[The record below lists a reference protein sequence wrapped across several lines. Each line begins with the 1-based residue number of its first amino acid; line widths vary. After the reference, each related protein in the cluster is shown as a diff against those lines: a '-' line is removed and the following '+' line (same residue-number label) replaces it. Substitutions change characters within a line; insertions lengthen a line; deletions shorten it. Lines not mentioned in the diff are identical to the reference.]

1 MRAHSKS
8 FAKWNQTYRFSP
20 AVLLECDPRK
30 SRSACEI
37 IFCMAR
43 AIWKGSISF
52 GLVNIPIA
60 LYPATRR
67 EEFKFRLLRKSDLS
81 PVNYKRVAEKDG
93 KEVPWDQIVKGYEYE
108 KGKYGVLKD
117 EDFQRVDLEATQT
130 VDIQD
135 FVELDEIDPIFFYKP
150 YYLEPQKGG
159 DKAYAL
165 LRDALKDSKKVG
177 IAKVV
182 IKTREYLAGVKPED
196 GALVL
201 ELMHFADELA
211 DTEKLHV
218 PKKVEVGKR
227 EMNMAKSLI
236 DSMSA
241 KWNPEKYHDEYREA
255 LMEVIEEKVEAGG
268 KEIEEK
274 PKPKRQ
280 ATKVIDLVSVL
291 QQSLEKTGVAKKTER
306 KHRAKHAHHAKK
318 AA

>member
-1 MRAHSKS
+1 
-8 FAKWNQTYRFSP
+8 
-20 AVLLECDPRK
+20 
-30 SRSACEI
+30 
-37 IFCMAR
+37 MAR

-93 KEVPWDQIVKGYEYE
+93 KEVPWDQIAKGYEYE
-108 KGKYGVLKD
+108 KGKYVILKD

-135 FVELDEIDPIFFYKP
+135 FVEQEEIDPIFFHKP

-165 LRDALKDSKKVG
+165 LRDALKDSGKVG

-182 IKTREYLAGVKPED
+182 IKTREYLAGVKPDD
-196 GALVL
+196 GVLVL

-211 DTEKLHV
+211 NPGKLHV
-218 PKKVEVGKR
+218 PKKTEVGKR

-236 DSMSA
+236 DSMSS
-241 KWNPEKYHDEYREA
+241 KWNPEKYKDDYREA

-274 PKPKRQ
+274 PKKAPKP
-280 ATKVIDLVSVL
+280 TKVIDLVSVL
-291 QQSLEKTGVAKKTER
+291 QKSLEQTGAKKKATAKSR
-306 KHRAKHAHHAKK
+306 GKHKQPARK

>member
-1 MRAHSKS
+1 M
-8 FAKWNQTYRFSP
+8 
-20 AVLLECDPRK
+20 
-30 SRSACEI
+30 
-37 IFCMAR
+37 R

-67 EEFKFRLLRKSDLS
+67 EELRFRLLRKSDLS

-108 KGKYGVLKD
+108 KGKYVVLKD
-117 EDFQRVDLEATQT
+117 EDFERVDLEATQT

-135 FVELDEIDPIFFYKP
+135 FVNVDEINPMYFYKP

-182 IKTREYLAGVKPED
+182 IKTRQYLAGVKPED

-211 DTEKLHV
+211 DTGKLHL

-236 DSMSA
+236 DNMSS
-241 KWNPEKYHDEYREA
+241 KWDPEKYRDDYREA

-268 KEIEEK
+268 KEIEAK
-274 PKPKRQ
+274 PKKAPKP
-280 ATKVIDLVSVL
+280 TKVIDLVSVL
-291 QQSLEKTGVAKKTER
+291 QKSLKQTSAKTKSTVKS
-306 KHRAKHAHHAKK
+306 RAKQKQPAKK

>member
-1 MRAHSKS
+1 
-8 FAKWNQTYRFSP
+8 
-20 AVLLECDPRK
+20 
-30 SRSACEI
+30 
-37 IFCMAR
+37 MAR

-67 EEFKFRLLRKSDLS
+67 EELKFRLLRKSDLS
-81 PVNYKRVAEKDG
+81 PVNYKRVAKKDG
-93 KEVPWDQIVKGYEYE
+93 REVPWDQIVKAYEYE
-108 KGKYGVLKD
+108 KGKYVVLKD

-135 FVELDEIDPIFFYKP
+135 FVEQDEIDPIFFYKP

-165 LRDALKDSKKVG
+165 LRDALKDTNKVG

-182 IKTREYLAGVKPED
+182 IKTRQYLAGVKPEN

-211 DTEKLHV
+211 DPGKLHV
-218 PKKVEVGKR
+218 PKKTGVGKR

-236 DSMSA
+236 DSMSS
-241 KWNPEKYHDEYREA
+241 KWNPEKYKDDYREA

-274 PKPKRQ
+274 PKKAPKP
-280 ATKVIDLVSVL
+280 TNVIDLVSVL
-291 QQSLEKTGVAKKTER
+291 QKSLEETGAKKKTPAKSRR
-306 KHRAKHAHHAKK
+306 KQKHAAKK

>member
-1 MRAHSKS
+1 
-8 FAKWNQTYRFSP
+8 
-20 AVLLECDPRK
+20 
-30 SRSACEI
+30 
-37 IFCMAR
+37 MAR

-67 EEFKFRLLRKSDLS
+67 EELKFRLLRKTDLS

-108 KGKYGVLKD
+108 KGRYVLLQD
-117 EDFQRVDLEATQT
+117 EDFQRVDIEATQT

-150 YYLEPQKGG
+150 YYVEPQKGG

-177 IAKVV
+177 VAKVV

-196 GALVL
+196 GAIVL

-211 DTEKLHV
+211 DTGKLNI

-227 EMNMAKSLI
+227 EMTMAKSLI
-236 DSMSA
+236 DSMSS
-241 KWNPEKYHDEYREA
+241 KWNPEKYKDDYREA
-255 LMEVIEEKVEAGG
+255 LMEVIEAKVEAGG

-274 PKPKRQ
+274 PRKAPKP
-280 ATKVIDLVSVL
+280 TKVIDLVSVL
-291 QQSLEKTGVAKKTER
+291 QKSLEETGAKRKAKGKSGAKK
-306 KHRAKHAHHAKK
+306 APPAKK

>member
-1 MRAHSKS
+1 M
-8 FAKWNQTYRFSP
+8 P
-20 AVLLECDPRK
+20 
-30 SRSACEI
+30 
-37 IFCMAR
+37 R

-60 LYPATRR
+60 LYPATKR
-67 EEFKFRLLRKSDLS
+67 EELKFRLLRKTDLS

-93 KEVPWDQIVKGYEYE
+93 KEVPWDQIFKGYEYE
-108 KGKYGVLKD
+108 KGKYVVLKD
-117 EDFQRVDLEATQT
+117 EDFERVDLEATQT

-135 FVELDEIDPIFFYKP
+135 FVELNEIDPIFFYKP
-150 YYLEPQKGG
+150 YYLDPQKGG
-159 DKAYAL
+159 DKAYVL
-165 LRDALKDSKKVG
+165 LRDALKDTNKVG

-182 IKTREYLAGVKPED
+182 IKTREYLAGVKPGD

-211 DTEKLHV
+211 DMSKLHI

-236 DSMSA
+236 DSMSS
-241 KWNPEKYHDEYREA
+241 KWNPEKYHDDYREA

-274 PKPKRQ
+274 PKKALKP
-280 ATKVIDLVSVL
+280 TKVIDLVSVL
-291 QQSLEKTGVAKKTER
+291 QKSLEETGAKKKTT
-306 KHRAKHAHHAKK
+306 AKSRAKK
-318 AA
+318 AHPARRAA

>member
-1 MRAHSKS
+1 
-8 FAKWNQTYRFSP
+8 
-20 AVLLECDPRK
+20 
-30 SRSACEI
+30 
-37 IFCMAR
+37 MAR

-67 EEFKFRLLRKSDLS
+67 EELKFRLLRKSDLS

-93 KEVPWDQIVKGYEYE
+93 KEVPWEQIVKGYEYE
-108 KGKYGVLKD
+108 KGKYVVLKD
-117 EDFQRVDLEATQT
+117 EDFERVDLEATQT

-135 FVELDEIDPIFFYKP
+135 FVDQEEIDPMFFYKP

-165 LRDALKDSKKVG
+165 LRDALKDSNKVG

-182 IKTREYLAGVKPED
+182 IKTRQYLAGVKPED

-211 DTEKLHV
+211 DTGKLHV
-218 PKKVEVGKR
+218 PRKTEVGKR
-227 EMNMAKSLI
+227 ELNMAKSLI
-236 DSMSA
+236 DTMSS
-241 KWNPEKYHDEYREA
+241 KWNPQKYRDEYREA

-274 PKPKRQ
+274 PRKAPKP
-280 ATKVIDLVSVL
+280 TKVIDLVSVL
-291 QQSLEKTGVAKKTER
+291 QKSLEQTGAKKKATAKSR
-306 KHRAKHAHHAKK
+306 GKQKQPAKRAA
-318 AA
+318 

>member
-1 MRAHSKS
+1 
-8 FAKWNQTYRFSP
+8 
-20 AVLLECDPRK
+20 
-30 SRSACEI
+30 
-37 IFCMAR
+37 MAR

-67 EEFKFRLLRKSDLS
+67 EELKFRLLRKTDLS
-81 PVNYKRVAEKDG
+81 PVNYKRVAEKGG

-108 KGKYGVLKD
+108 KGKYVVLQD
-117 EDFQRVDLEATQT
+117 EDFQRVDIEATQT

-177 IAKVV
+177 VAKVV

-211 DTEKLHV
+211 DTSKLHI

-227 EMNMAKSLI
+227 EMTMAKSLI
-236 DSMSA
+236 DSMSS
-241 KWNPEKYHDEYREA
+241 KWNPEKYKDDYREA

-274 PKPKRQ
+274 PRKAPKP
-280 ATKVIDLVSVL
+280 TKVIDLVSVL
-291 QQSLEKTGVAKKTER
+291 QKSLEETGGKKKATTKSRR
-306 KHRAKHAHHAKK
+306 KQKQPAKK

>member
-1 MRAHSKS
+1 M
-8 FAKWNQTYRFSP
+8 
-20 AVLLECDPRK
+20 
-30 SRSACEI
+30 
-37 IFCMAR
+37 R

-67 EEFKFRLLRKSDLS
+67 EELKFRLLRAKDLS

-93 KEVPWDQIVKGYEYE
+93 KEVPWDEIVKGYEYE
-108 KGKYGVLKD
+108 KGKYVPLKD

-135 FVELDEIDPIFFYKP
+135 FVDQEEIDPMFFYKP

-159 DKAYAL
+159 DKAYVL
-165 LRDALKDSKKVG
+165 LRDTLARTGKVG

-182 IKTREYLAGVKPED
+182 IKTRQYLAGVKAED
-196 GALVL
+196 SVLVL
-201 ELMHFADELA
+201 ELMHFAEELA
-211 DTEKLHV
+211 DADKLHV
-218 PKKVEVGKR
+218 PKKIEPGKR
-227 EMNMAKSLI
+227 ELDMAKALVE
-236 DSMSA
+236 SMSA
-241 KWNPEKYHDEYREA
+241 KWDPKKYRDDYREA

-274 PKPKRQ
+274 PKPKPRPS
-280 ATKVIDLVSVL
+280 TKVIDLVSVL
-291 QQSLEKTGVAKKTER
+291 QESLNKTRKTHHTR
-306 KHRAKHAHHAKK
+306 KSSAVSRHRK

>member
-1 MRAHSKS
+1 
-8 FAKWNQTYRFSP
+8 
-20 AVLLECDPRK
+20 
-30 SRSACEI
+30 
-37 IFCMAR
+37 MAR

-67 EEFKFRLLRKSDLS
+67 EEFKFRLLRKTDLS

-108 KGKYGVLKD
+108 KGKYVVLKD
-117 EDFQRVDLEATQT
+117 EDFQRVDVEATQT

-177 IAKVV
+177 VAKVV

-211 DTEKLHV
+211 NTSKLHI
-218 PKKVEVGKR
+218 PKKVEIGKR
-227 EMNMAKSLI
+227 EITMAKSLI
-236 DSMSA
+236 DSMSS
-241 KWNPEKYHDEYREA
+241 KWNPEKYKDDYREA

-274 PKPKRQ
+274 PKKAPKP
-280 ATKVIDLVSVL
+280 TKVIDLVSVL
-291 QQSLEKTGVAKKTER
+291 QKSLEETGARKKTSAR
-306 KHRAKHAHHAKK
+306 FRGKKAHPAKK

>member
-1 MRAHSKS
+1 
-8 FAKWNQTYRFSP
+8 
-20 AVLLECDPRK
+20 
-30 SRSACEI
+30 
-37 IFCMAR
+37 MAR

-67 EEFKFRLLRKSDLS
+67 EELKFRLLRKTDLS

-93 KEVPWDQIVKGYEYE
+93 KEVSWDQIVKGYEYE
-108 KGKYGVLKD
+108 KGKYVVLRD

-135 FVELDEIDPIFFYKP
+135 FVDLQEIDPMFFYKP

-165 LRDALKDSKKVG
+165 LRDALKDTNKVG
-177 IAKVV
+177 VAKVV
-182 IKTREYLAGVKPED
+182 IKTRQYLAGVKPED

-211 DTEKLHV
+211 DPGKLRV
-218 PKKVEVGKR
+218 PKKLEVGKR
-227 EMNMAKSLI
+227 EMDMAKSLI
-236 DSMSA
+236 GSMAS
-241 KWNPEKYHDEYREA
+241 KWQPEKYKDDYREA
-255 LMEVIEEKVEAGG
+255 LMDVIEEKVEAGG
-268 KEIEEK
+268 KEIAEK
-274 PKPKRQ
+274 PRKAPKP
-280 ATKVIDLVSVL
+280 TKVIDLISVL
-291 QQSLEKTGVAKKTER
+291 QRSLEQTGAKKKATAKSRR
-306 KHRAKHAHHAKK
+306 KQKHPAKK

>member
-1 MRAHSKS
+1 M
-8 FAKWNQTYRFSP
+8 
-20 AVLLECDPRK
+20 
-30 SRSACEI
+30 
-37 IFCMAR
+37 R

-60 LYPATRR
+60 VYPATRK
-67 EEFKFRLLRKSDLS
+67 EDLKFRLLRKSDLS

-93 KEVPWDQIVKGYEYE
+93 KEIPWDQIVKGYEYE
-108 KGKYGVLKD
+108 KGKYVVLKD
-117 EDFQRVDLEATQT
+117 EDFEHVDLEATQT

-135 FVELDEIDPIFFYKP
+135 FVDQEEIDPMFFYKP

-165 LRDALKDSKKVG
+165 LRDALEDSKKVG

-182 IKTREYLAGVKPED
+182 IKTRQYLAGVKPED
-196 GALVL
+196 GVLVL
-201 ELMHFADELA
+201 ELMHFADELLE
-211 DTEKLHV
+211 TEKLYV

-236 DSMSA
+236 DSMSS
-241 KWNPEKYHDEYREA
+241 KWNPQKYRDDYREA

-274 PKPKRQ
+274 PKKAPKP
-280 ATKVIDLVSVL
+280 TKVIDLVSVL
-291 QQSLEKTGVAKKTER
+291 RKSLEQTGAAKKKSTA
-306 KHRAKHAHHAKK
+306 KSRAKHTHPAKK

>member
-1 MRAHSKS
+1 M
-8 FAKWNQTYRFSP
+8 
-20 AVLLECDPRK
+20 
-30 SRSACEI
+30 
-37 IFCMAR
+37 R

-67 EEFKFRLLRKSDLS
+67 EELRFRLLRKSDLS
-81 PVNYKRVAEKDG
+81 PVNYKRVAAKDG
-93 KEVPWDQIVKGYEYE
+93 KEVSWDQIVKGYEYE
-108 KGKYGVLKD
+108 KGKYVVLKD
-117 EDFQRVDLEATQT
+117 EDFERVDLEATQT

-135 FVELDEIDPIFFYKP
+135 FVDLDEIDPMFFYKP

-165 LRDALKDSKKVG
+165 LRDALEDSKRVG

-182 IKTREYLAGVKPED
+182 IKTRQYLAGVKPED

-201 ELMHFADELA
+201 ELMHFVDELA
-211 DTEKLHV
+211 DAGKLHV

-227 EMNMAKSLI
+227 EMNIAKSLI
-236 DSMSA
+236 DNMSS
-241 KWNPEKYHDEYREA
+241 KWNPEKYRDDYREA

-268 KEIEEK
+268 KEIEAK
-274 PKPKRQ
+274 PKKAPKP
-280 ATKVIDLVSVL
+280 TKVIDLVSVL
-291 QQSLEKTGVAKKTER
+291 QKSLKQTGAKTKSTAKS
-306 KHRAKHAHHAKK
+306 RAKHKQPAKK

>member
-1 MRAHSKS
+1 M
-8 FAKWNQTYRFSP
+8 P
-20 AVLLECDPRK
+20 
-30 SRSACEI
+30 
-37 IFCMAR
+37 R

-67 EEFKFRLLRKSDLS
+67 EELKFRLLRESDLS

-93 KEVPWDQIVKGYEYE
+93 REVPWDQIVKGYEYE
-108 KGKYGVLKD
+108 KGKYVVLKD

-135 FVELDEIDPIFFYKP
+135 FVDQEEIDPMFFYKP

-165 LRDALKDSKKVG
+165 LRDALKDTNKVG

-182 IKTREYLAGVKPED
+182 IRTRQYLAGVKPED

-211 DTEKLHV
+211 DSDKLHV
-218 PKKVEVGKR
+218 PKKAEVGKR
-227 EMNMAKSLI
+227 EMNMARSLI
-236 DSMSA
+236 DSMSS
-241 KWNPEKYHDEYREA
+241 KWNPEKYKDDYRQA

-274 PKPKRQ
+274 PRKAPKP
-280 ATKVIDLVSVL
+280 TKVIDLVSVL
-291 QQSLEKTGVAKKTER
+291 QKSLEETDAKRKTTARSRGR
-306 KHRAKHAHHAKK
+306 KAHAAKK

>member
-1 MRAHSKS
+1 
-8 FAKWNQTYRFSP
+8 
-20 AVLLECDPRK
+20 
-30 SRSACEI
+30 
-37 IFCMAR
+37 MAR

-67 EEFKFRLLRKSDLS
+67 EELKFRLVRKSDLS

-93 KEVPWDQIVKGYEYE
+93 KEVPWEQIVKGYEYE
-108 KGKYGVLKD
+108 KGKYVGLKD
-117 EDFQRVDLEATQT
+117 EDFERVDLEATQT

-135 FVELDEIDPIFFYKP
+135 FVDVDEIDPMFFYKP

-182 IKTREYLAGVKPED
+182 IKTRQYLAGVKPED

-211 DTEKLHV
+211 DTERLHV
-218 PKKVEVGKR
+218 PKKAEVGKR

-236 DSMSA
+236 DSMSS
-241 KWNPEKYHDEYREA
+241 KWNAEKYRDDYREA

-274 PKPKRQ
+274 PKKAPKP
-280 ATKVIDLVSVL
+280 TKVINLVKVL
-291 QQSLEKTGVAKKTER
+291 QQSLEQTGAAKKRLTMKSR
-306 KHRAKHAHHAKK
+306 AKK

>member
-1 MRAHSKS
+1 M
-8 FAKWNQTYRFSP
+8 
-20 AVLLECDPRK
+20 
-30 SRSACEI
+30 
-37 IFCMAR
+37 R

-52 GLVNIPIA
+52 GLVYIPIA

-67 EEFKFRLLRKSDLS
+67 EELKFRLLRKSDLS

-93 KEVPWDQIVKGYEYE
+93 KEVPWDEIVKGYEYE
-108 KGKYGVLKD
+108 KGKYVVLKD
-117 EDFQRVDLEATQT
+117 EDFERVDLEATQT

-135 FVELDEIDPIFFYKP
+135 FVDVDEIDPMFFYKP

-165 LRDALKDSKKVG
+165 LRDALEDSKKVG

-182 IKTREYLAGVKPED
+182 IKTRQYLAGVKPED

-201 ELMHFADELA
+201 ELMHFADEIA
-211 DTEKLHV
+211 DAGKLRV

-236 DSMSA
+236 DSMSS
-241 KWNPEKYHDEYREA
+241 KWNPSKYRDDYREA

-274 PKPKRQ
+274 PKKAPKP
-280 ATKVIDLVSVL
+280 TKVIDLVSVL
-291 QQSLEKTGVAKKTER
+291 QKSLEQTGGVKKKSTKKAR
-306 KHRAKHAHHAKK
+306 VKRAQPTKK

>member
-1 MRAHSKS
+1 
-8 FAKWNQTYRFSP
+8 
-20 AVLLECDPRK
+20 
-30 SRSACEI
+30 
-37 IFCMAR
+37 MAR

-67 EEFKFRLLRKSDLS
+67 EEFKFRLLRKTDLN

-108 KGKYGVLKD
+108 KGKYVVLKD
-117 EDFQRVDLEATQT
+117 EDFQRVDVEATQT

-177 IAKVV
+177 VAKVV

-211 DTEKLHV
+211 NTSKLHI
-218 PKKVEVGKR
+218 PKKVEIGKR
-227 EMNMAKSLI
+227 EITMAKSLI
-236 DSMSA
+236 DIMSS
-241 KWNPEKYHDEYREA
+241 KWNPEKYKDDYREA

-274 PKPKRQ
+274 PKKAPKP
-280 ATKVIDLVSVL
+280 TKVIDLVSVL
-291 QQSLEKTGVAKKTER
+291 QKSLEETGARKKTSAR
-306 KHRAKHAHHAKK
+306 FRGKKAHPAKK

>member
-1 MRAHSKS
+1 
-8 FAKWNQTYRFSP
+8 
-20 AVLLECDPRK
+20 
-30 SRSACEI
+30 
-37 IFCMAR
+37 MAR

-81 PVNYKRVAEKDG
+81 PVNYKRVAEEDG
-93 KEVPWDQIVKGYEYE
+93 KEVPWDQIVKGYKYE
-108 KGKYGVLKD
+108 KGKYVVLKD
-117 EDFQRVDLEATQT
+117 EDFERVDLEATQT

-135 FVELDEIDPIFFYKP
+135 FVDLDEIDPMFFYKP

-165 LRDALKDSKKVG
+165 LRDALEDSRKVG

-182 IKTREYLAGVKPED
+182 IKTRQYLAGVKPED

-201 ELMHFADELA
+201 ELMHFSDELA
-211 DTEKLHV
+211 DTGKLHL

-241 KWNPEKYHDEYREA
+241 KWNPEKYHDDYREA

-274 PKPKRQ
+274 PKKAPKP
-280 ATKVIDLVSVL
+280 TKVIDLVSVL
-291 QQSLEKTGVAKKTER
+291 QKSLEQTGRAKKQST
-306 KHRAKHAHHAKK
+306 AKARQKQKQPAKK

>member
-1 MRAHSKS
+1 M
-8 FAKWNQTYRFSP
+8 
-20 AVLLECDPRK
+20 
-30 SRSACEI
+30 
-37 IFCMAR
+37 R

-60 LYPATRR
+60 LYPATR
-67 EEFKFRLLRKSDLS
+67 EAELKFRLLRKSDLS

-93 KEVPWDQIVKGYEYE
+93 REVPWNQIVKGYEYE
-108 KGKYGVLKD
+108 KGKYVVLKD

-135 FVELDEIDPIFFYKP
+135 FVDLDEIDPMFFYKP

-165 LRDALKDSKKVG
+165 LRDSLQKSGKVG

-182 IKTREYLAGVKPED
+182 IKTRQYLAGVKPED

-201 ELMHFADELA
+201 ELMHFAEELA
-211 DTEKLHV
+211 DTSNLRI
-218 PKKVEVGKR
+218 PKKVEIGKR
-227 EMNMAKSLI
+227 EMNMATQLI
-236 DSMSA
+236 DGMSS
-241 KWNPEKYHDEYREA
+241 KWRPEKYRDEYREA

-274 PKPKRQ
+274 PKKPPKP
-280 ATKVIDLVSVL
+280 TKVIDLVEVL
-291 QQSLEKTGVAKKTER
+291 QKSLEQSGADKKKATAK
-306 KHRAKHAHHAKK
+306 RAGNHPQRHKK